1 MGEFCDRF
9 PRRCCSSLPLAAGFG
24 HIRCL
29 RTLIEKAAD
38 ISQINAATLGFG
50 STPLMVAVEK
60 QQLGAVRFLLN
71 QGADVNLKDDYGFTA
86 LHLAAVSSMYEVVI
100 CLVENG
106 ADVNAVNLRDVTPL
120 MMACDDDSNMD
131 VVRYLMRSGADMH
144 LKDVDG
150 FTALLYAIT
159 SASDFALDIL
169 RFLIQNGA
177 DINTR
182 NLEQATPLMLASWNG
197 YLDKVKFLIEQGA
210 DVDAQD
216 ENGDTALHYA
226 ASTDE
231 PSPAQ
236 IVNTLLIAG
245 ASHQSNTSGLTPL
258 LTACNSRSVDVV
270 EFLIR
275 QPEITKEQRCDAL
288 ELLGASI
295 LTYTVG
301 RQEMNSDQDVE
312 KGFEYIKRGIAE
324 RLADPSNLL
333 PKRPVL
339 EPVEAYQFRKE
350 SQTVEELAEIEGDM
364 NAQLME
370 SLIIRE
376 RILGADNVELTLP
389 ITECV
394 PFYFENDDFAT
405 YLGFYK
411 RAFNIAKNHNQSD
424 IIAVLNALIYTLHER
439 VNDLPKEMIFLQLL
453 DQLIHDYTNVLH
465 MPEFKDLDHKLLY
478 ESLPDLLTI
487 VSKFKD
493 SEELLSM
500 SEFVKSIHGLTL
512 KCHGFC
518 GYATSYTH
526 GNSLLRKYVRSH
538 GMGENHTDEVKFLLE
553 AGCDVNT
560 VDQNGNTLLH
570 MAVTFMP
577 RHNDTQHFTDMLQ
590 ILLDGGA
597 HHDFVN
603 NDGKTPM
610 DMARTEEARVILCER
625 KQMKLKCI
633 CAKAVK
639 KFCSPYLAMGEVPV
653 TLGKFISM
661 H

>member
-1 MGEFCDRF
+1 M
-9 PRRCCSSLPLAAGFG
+9 PLAAGFG

-29 RTLIEKAAD
+29 RSLIEKAAV

-86 LHLAAVSSMYEVVI
+86 LHLAAVISMYEAVI

-131 VVRYLMRSGADMH
+131 VVRYLMRRGADVH
-144 LKDVDG
+144 LKDFDG

-159 SASDFALDIL
+159 SDSDFALDIL

-177 DINTR
+177 DFNTR
-182 NLEQATPLMLASWNG
+182 NREEATPLMLASWNG
-197 YLDKVKFLIEQGA
+197 YLDKVKFLTEQGA

-231 PSPAQ
+231 PSPTQ
-236 IVNTLLIAG
+236 IVNMLLIAG

-270 EFLIR
+270 EFLIQ

-312 KGFEYIKRGIAE
+312 KGFEYIRRGMAE

-333 PKRPVL
+333 PKRPVV

-350 SQTVEELAEIEGDM
+350 SKTAEDLAEIEGDM

-394 PFYFENDDFAT
+394 PFYFENNDLAT

-411 RAFNIAKNHNQSD
+411 RAFNIAKSHNQSA
-424 IIAVLNALIYTLHER
+424 IIGVLNALIDMLHER

-465 MPEFKDLDHKLLY
+465 MPELQDLDHKVLC

-500 SEFVKSIHGLTL
+500 SEFVKSIQGLKL
-512 KCHGFC
+512 KCRGLY
-518 GYATSYTH
+518 GYATSYT

-570 MAVTFMP
+570 MAVTFKP
-577 RHNDTQHFTDMLQ
+577 RHNDTQHLTDMLQ

-610 DMARTEEARVILCER
+610 DMARTEEARVILSER

-639 KFCSPYLAMGEVPV
+639 KFCNPYLAMGEVPV
-653 TLGKFISM
+653 TLRKFISM

>member
-1 MGEFCDRF
+1 M
-9 PRRCCSSLPLAAGFG
+9 PLAAGFG

-29 RTLIEKAAD
+29 RSLIEKAAD

-60 QQLGAVRFLLN
+60 EQLGAVRFLLN

-86 LHLAAVSSMYEVVI
+86 LHVAAVSSMYEVVI

-120 MMACDDDSNMD
+120 MMACDDDSTMD
-131 VVRYLMRSGADMH
+131 VVRYLMRRGADMH

-159 SASDFALDIL
+159 SDSDFALDIL
-169 RFLIQNGA
+169 RFLIQKGA
-177 DINTR
+177 DVNTR
-182 NLEQATPLMLASWNG
+182 NLEEATPLMLASWNG

-216 ENGDTALHYA
+216 ENGGTALHYA

-270 EFLIR
+270 EYLIQ
-275 QPEITKEQRCDAL
+275 QPEITKEQRSDAL

-301 RQEMNSDQDVE
+301 RQEMNCDQDVE
-312 KGFEYIKRGIAE
+312 KGFEFIRRGMAE

-333 PKRPVL
+333 PKRPVV

-350 SQTVEELAEIEGDM
+350 SQTVEELAEIEGDI

-389 ITECV
+389 IIECV
-394 PFYFENDDFAT
+394 PFYLENNDFAT
-405 YLGFYK
+405 CLGFYQ
-411 RAFNIAKNHNQSD
+411 RAFNVAKSHNQTA
-424 IIAVLNALIYTLHER
+424 IIDVLTALIYMLHER

-453 DQLIHDYTNVLH
+453 DQLIHDYTNVLN
-465 MPEFKDLDHKLLY
+465 MPELKDLDHKLLY

-500 SEFVKSIHGLTL
+500 SEFVKSIHGLNL
-512 KCHGFC
+512 KCHGFY
-518 GYATSYTH
+518 GYATSYTD

-570 MAVTFMP
+570 MAVTFMS

-597 HHDFVN
+597 HLDFVN

-610 DMARTEEARVILCER
+610 DIARTEEARLILSER

-639 KFCSPYLAMGEVPV
+639 KFCSPFLAMGEVPV
-653 TLGKFISM
+653 TLGKFINM

>member
-1 MGEFCDRF
+1 M
-9 PRRCCSSLPLAAGFG
+9 PLAAGFG

-29 RTLIEKAAD
+29 RSLIEKAAD
-38 ISQINAATLGFG
+38 ISQVNATTLGFG

-86 LHLAAVSSMYEVVI
+86 LHLAAISSMYEVVI

-106 ADVNAVNLRDVTPL
+106 ADVNAVNFRDVTPL

-131 VVRYLMRSGADMH
+131 VVRYLMRRGADVH

-159 SASDFALDIL
+159 SDSDFALDIL

-177 DINTR
+177 DVNTR
-182 NLEQATPLMLASWNG
+182 NLDEATPLMLASWNG

-216 ENGDTALHYA
+216 HKGNTALNHA
-226 ASTDE
+226 AGSTDE

-245 ASHQSNTSGLTPL
+245 ASHLSNTSGLTPL

-270 EFLIR
+270 EFLIK
-275 QPEITKEQRCDAL
+275 QPEITKQQRCDAL

-301 RQEMNSDQDVE
+301 RQEMNSEDDVE
-312 KGFEYIKRGIAE
+312 KGLEYIRVVMAE

-333 PKRPVL
+333 PKRPVV

-370 SLIIRE
+370 SLITRE

-394 PFYFENDDFAT
+394 PFYFENNDFAT

-411 RAFNIAKNHNQSD
+411 RAFNIAKSHNQSA
-424 IIAVLNALIYTLHER
+424 IIGVLNALIDMLHER

-465 MPEFKDLDHKLLY
+465 MPELKDLDHKLLY

-500 SEFVKSIHGLTL
+500 SEFVKSIHGLNL
-512 KCHGFC
+512 KCHGLY
-518 GYATSYTH
+518 GYATSYT

-538 GMGENHTDEVKFLLE
+538 GRGENHTDEVKFLLG

-570 MAVTFMP
+570 MAVTFKP
-577 RHNDTQHFTDMLQ
+577 RHNDTQHLTEMLQ

-610 DMARTEEARVILCER
+610 DMTRTEEARVILSER

-653 TLGKFISM
+653 TLDKFISM

>member
-1 MGEFCDRF
+1 MGDFCDRF

-29 RTLIEKAAD
+29 RSLIEKAAD
-38 ISQINAATLGFG
+38 ISQINVATLGFG

-86 LHLAAVSSMYEVVI
+86 LHLAAISSMYEVMI

-131 VVRYLMRSGADMH
+131 VVRYLMRRGADMQ

-159 SASDFALDIL
+159 SDSDFALDIL

-177 DINTR
+177 DVNTR
-182 NLEQATPLMLASWNG
+182 NLEEATPLMLASWNG
-197 YLDKVKFLIEQGA
+197 YLDKVKFLIEQEA

-245 ASHQSNTSGLTPL
+245 ASHRSNTSGLTPL
-258 LTACNSRSVDVV
+258 LTASNSRSVDVV
-270 EFLIR
+270 EFLIQ

-288 ELLGASI
+288 ELLGASM

-301 RQEMNSDQDVE
+301 RQEMNSEQDVE
-312 KGFEYIKRGIAE
+312 KGLEYIRRGMAE

-333 PKRPVL
+333 PKRPVV

-370 SLIIRE
+370 SLITRE

-394 PFYFENDDFAT
+394 PFYFENNDFAT

-411 RAFNIAKNHNQSD
+411 RAFNIAKSHNQSA
-424 IIAVLNALIYTLHER
+424 IIGVLNALIDILHER
-439 VNDLPKEMIFLQLL
+439 VNDLPKEIIFLQLL

-465 MPEFKDLDHKLLY
+465 MPELQDLDHKVLC

-500 SEFVKSIHGLTL
+500 SEFVKSIHGLNL
-512 KCHGFC
+512 KCRGLY
-518 GYATSYTH
+518 GYATSYT

-538 GMGENHTDEVKFLLE
+538 GRGGNHTDEVKFLLE

-570 MAVTFMP
+570 MAVTLTP
-577 RHNDTQHFTDMLQ
+577 RHNDTQHVDMLQ

-610 DMARTEEARVILCER
+610 DMARTEEARVILSER

-633 CAKAVK
+633 CAKVVK

-653 TLGKFISM
+653 TLDKFISM

>member
-1 MGEFCDRF
+1 M
-9 PRRCCSSLPLAAGFG
+9 PLAAGFG

-29 RTLIEKAAD
+29 RSLIEKAAD
-38 ISQINAATLGFG
+38 ISQINVATLGFG

-86 LHLAAVSSMYEVVI
+86 LHLAAISSMYEVMI

-131 VVRYLMRSGADMH
+131 VVRYLMRRGADMQ

-159 SASDFALDIL
+159 SDSDFALDIL

-177 DINTR
+177 DVNTR
-182 NLEQATPLMLASWNG
+182 NLEEATPLMLASWNG
-197 YLDKVKFLIEQGA
+197 YLDKVKFLIEQEA

-245 ASHQSNTSGLTPL
+245 ASHRSNTSGLTPL
-258 LTACNSRSVDVV
+258 LTASNSRSVDVV
-270 EFLIR
+270 EFLIQ

-288 ELLGASI
+288 ELLGASM

-301 RQEMNSDQDVE
+301 RQEMNSEQDVE
-312 KGFEYIKRGIAE
+312 KGLEYIRRGMAE

-333 PKRPVL
+333 PKRPVV

-370 SLIIRE
+370 SLITRE

-394 PFYFENDDFAT
+394 PFYFENNDFAT

-411 RAFNIAKNHNQSD
+411 RAFNIAKSHNQSA
-424 IIAVLNALIYTLHER
+424 IIGVLNALIDILHER
-439 VNDLPKEMIFLQLL
+439 VNDLPKEIIFLQLL

-465 MPEFKDLDHKLLY
+465 MPELQDLDHKVLC

-500 SEFVKSIHGLTL
+500 SEFVKSIHGLNL
-512 KCHGFC
+512 KCRGLY
-518 GYATSYTH
+518 GYATSYT

-538 GMGENHTDEVKFLLE
+538 GRGGNHTDEVKFLLE

-570 MAVTFMP
+570 MAVTLTP
-577 RHNDTQHFTDMLQ
+577 RHNDTQHVDMLQ

-610 DMARTEEARVILCER
+610 DMARTEEARVILSER

-633 CAKAVK
+633 CAKVVK

-653 TLGKFISM
+653 TLDKFISM

>member
-1 MGEFCDRF
+1 MGDFCVRC
-9 PRRCCSSLPLAAGFG
+9 PRCSSLPLAAGYG
-24 HIRCL
+24 HIKCL
-29 RTLIEKAAD
+29 RLLIEKAAD
-38 ISQINAATLGFG
+38 ISHINAATLGFG

-86 LHLAAVSSMYEVVI
+86 LHLAAESSMYEAVI
-100 CLVENG
+100 CLVKNG
-106 ADVNAVNLRDVTPL
+106 ADVNAVNFRDVTPL

-131 VVRYLMRSGADMH
+131 IVRYLMRRGADLH
-144 LKDVDG
+144 LFDADG
-150 FTALLYAIT
+150 FTALSYAIF
-159 SASDFALDIL
+159 SDSDFTLDIL
-169 RFLIQNGA
+169 SFLIQNGA
-177 DINTR
+177 DVNTINR
-182 NLEQATPLMLASWNG
+182 EELTPLMLASLNG
-197 YLDKVKFLIEQGA
+197 YLDKVKFLIKQGA

-216 ENGDTALHYA
+216 QKGDTALHQA

-245 ASHQSNTSGLTPL
+245 ASHLSDTSGLTPL

-270 EFLIR
+270 EFLIQ

-288 ELLGASI
+288 ELFGASI

-312 KGFEYIKRGIAE
+312 KGSEYIGRGMAE
-324 RLADPSNLL
+324 RLADPLNLL
-333 PKRPVL
+333 PKRPFV

-389 ITECV
+389 ITECF
-394 PFYFENDDFAT
+394 PFYFENNDFAT

-411 RAFNIAKNHNQSD
+411 RAFNIAKSHNQSA
-424 IIAVLNALIYTLHER
+424 IIDVLNALINMLHER
-439 VNDLPKEMIFLQLL
+439 VNDLPKEMMFLQLL

-465 MPEFKDLDHKLLY
+465 MPELKDRDHEILC

-493 SEELLSM
+493 SEELLSI
-500 SEFVKSIHGLTL
+500 SEFVKSIHGLNL
-512 KCHGFC
+512 KCHGLY
-518 GYATSYTH
+518 GYATSYT

-538 GMGENHTDEVKFLLE
+538 GRGENHTDEVKFLLE

-570 MAVTFMP
+570 VAVSFKP
-577 RHNDTQHFTDMLQ
+577 RHNETQHLTNMLQ

-603 NDGKTPM
+603 NDGETPL
-610 DMARTEEARVILCER
+610 DMARTEEARLILSER
-625 KQMKLKCI
+625 KHIKLKCI
-633 CAKAVK
+633 CAKVVK
-639 KFCSPYLAMGEVPV
+639 TFCISYLAMGEVPV